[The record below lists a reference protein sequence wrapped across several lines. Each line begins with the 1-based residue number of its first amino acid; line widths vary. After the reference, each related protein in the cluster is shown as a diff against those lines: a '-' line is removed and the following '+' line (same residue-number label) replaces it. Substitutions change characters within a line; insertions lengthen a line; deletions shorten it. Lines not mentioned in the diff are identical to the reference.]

1 MPRFR
6 EVATMMPARLLSP
19 AMLGL
24 LLPAAPAGW
33 PNSPNWREGDL
44 LLVWGDLG
52 LCAHFLWLAFS
63 PELAV
68 LSSRVPKTHGSP
80 LLRLNIILICTAVP
94 CGFQCTHDREYDIR
108 SQAEGVLCPCLSR
121 QALPELFPGLE
132 RAPRGTSTSVVPN
145 PCNASGWVTDGRQ
158 RHGC

>member
-1 MPRFR
+1 MRTVCTQCRLVRLGRRKAPGDPELRNVLTDVAFPRSRCLDF

-33 PNSPNWREGDL
+33 PNFPNWLEGDL

-80 LLRLNIILICTAVP
+80 LLRLNTALH
-94 CGFQCTHDREYDIR
+94 CGTLRFSMH
-108 SQAEGVLCPCLSR
+108 P
-121 QALPELFPGLE
+121 
-132 RAPRGTSTSVVPN
+132 
-145 PCNASGWVTDGRQ
+145 
-158 RHGC
+158 